1 MWTPAALASEARPY
15 GHDLWRLVE
24 NQARASTIRLV
35 GTLAD
40 QALLEDMLEET
51 KPPMPPEC
59 DGLHFLLATPFRY
72 SPYPHGSRFRRAHQ
86 ADGVYYA
93 AERPETAA
101 AEAAHYALLFF
112 LESPGTQLPARP
124 MERTGIEV
132 ACAVDRALDLTA
144 PPLNRDEALWTDGAN
159 YAPCQDVAD
168 TARQAGVQLIR
179 YQSVRDP
186 AGGANV
192 ALLTPKGFKN
202 RKPKRLSSWHLFI
215 RPQAVQI
222 WCEFPAIQLE
232 FPR

>member
-1 MWTPAALASEARPY
+1 MWTPAALASEARSY
-15 GHDLWRLVE
+15 KHDLWRLVE

-40 QALLEDMLEET
+40 QVLLEDMLEET

-72 SPYPHGSRFRRAHQ
+72 SPYPHGSRFRRMHQ
-86 ADGVYYA
+86 AEGVYYA

-132 ACAVDRALDLTA
+132 PCAVERAIDLTA
-144 PPLNRDEALWTDGAN
+144 PPLDRDQALWTDKAN
-159 YAPCQDVAD
+159 YAACQDLAD
-168 TARQAGVQLIR
+168 ATRQAGAQLIR

-186 AGGANV
+186 LAGANV
-192 ALLTPKGFKN
+192 ALLTPRGFGAK
-202 RKPKRLSSWHLFI
+202 RPKRLSSWHLFI
-215 RPQAVQI
+215 RPQAVQV
-222 WCEFPAIQLE
+222 WCEFPVIKLE

>member
-1 MWTPAALASEARPY
+1 M
-15 GHDLWRLVE
+15 LWRLVE

-35 GTLAD
+35 DTLED
-40 QALLEDMLEET
+40 QSLLEEMLEET
-51 KPPMPPEC
+51 KPPLPPDC

-72 SPYPHGSRFRRAHQ
+72 APYPHGSRFRRAHQ
-86 ADGVYYA
+86 AEGVYYA

-101 AEAAHYALLFF
+101 AEVAHYALLFF

-132 ACAVDRALDLTA
+132 PCAVDQALDLMA
-144 PPLNRDEALWTDGAN
+144 PPLDRDQALWTDRVD
-159 YAPCQDVAD
+159 YAACQDLAD
-168 TARQAGVQLIR
+168 AARQAGGQLIR

-192 ALLTPKGFKN
+192 ALLTPRGFVEK
-202 RKPKRLSSWHLFI
+202 KPRRLSSWHLFI
-215 RPQAVQI
+215 RPAVVQI